1 MSYRQR
7 LEDLSSRY
15 RLTAVYVFGS
25 RVKDISAAIYDEK
38 TLPPTSLS
46 DIDIAILPEV
56 RERLTLR
63 QKVRF
68 TFEMEDIFGVTRGD
82 LIILPEVDPFLA
94 VQAIRGDRIYCR
106 DAHRADEY
114 ELYILRRAGDLIPL
128 EKERIELIMGR
139 A

>member
-1 MSYRQR
+1 MNYWKL
-7 LEDLSSRY
+7 LEDLSSKY
-15 RLTAVYVFGS
+15 RLTAIYAFGS
-25 RVKDISAAIYDEK
+25 RVKDISKAVYGGT
-38 TLPPTSLS
+38 TLPLSSHS
-46 DIDIAILPEV
+46 DIDIAILPEAG
-56 RERLTLR
+56 ERLTLR

-68 TFEMEDIFGVTRGD
+68 TIEIEDLFAVTRCD

-94 VQAIRGDRIYCR
+94 VQVIRGDRIYCH
-106 DAHRADEY
+106 DPLRADEY

>member
-1 MSYRQR
+1 MNYRQR

-15 RLTAVYVFGS
+15 RLTAVYAFGS
-25 RVKDISAAIYDEK
+25 RVKDISAAIYDGK
-38 TLPPTSLS
+38 ALPPTPLS
-46 DIDIAILPEV
+46 DIDIAILPGLGQ
-56 RERLTLR
+56 RLTLR
-63 QKVRF
+63 QKVLL
-68 TFEMEDIFGVTRGD
+68 TFEMEDIFGVTTLD

-94 VQAIRGDRIYCR
+94 VQAIRGDRIYCC
-106 DAHRADEY
+106 DIHRADEY